1 MTAALNTVWV
11 IFAGT
16 LVFFMEG
23 GFALLEA
30 GLVQAKNT
38 LSIVMKVLADV
49 TVGSLVYGIA
59 GFALMY
65 GLSRNG
71 WIGTSGFFLSGHFAP
86 VAQVPIPVLW
96 FFEMAFAVA
105 AISIVSG
112 AVSERMR
119 FGSYLVFVVVG
130 ILAYSVSG
138 HWVWNPGGWLAKL
151 GMEDFAGS
159 AVVHTFGGFAALAA
173 AWLVGPR
180 RGRFEGGENP
190 FRPSNLPLA
199 FVGTFILWFGWFGF
213 NGGSTLSAFSPLIG
227 PVVVNT
233 MVAAAAGGL
242 VAIAV
247 TRVQQG
253 VYDPTMAINGVLAG
267 LVAITAGC
275 AYVDTAGALA
285 IGAVAGILVVLGTGW
300 LEQWKVDDPVGAFPV
315 HGVNGVFGT
324 LAVGLFA
331 VKGGLF
337 YGGGIHLLAAQLV
350 GCGAIAAWGFLVTA
364 ATLGAM
370 RAFGVARVSAEEEA
384 EGLDLRLHGQH
395 AYHRGS
401 VFSHLPE
408 ATSPGRTV
416 AH

>member
-1 MTAALNTVWV
+1 MTTAINTVWV

-38 LSIVMKVLADV
+38 LSIVMKVMADV
-49 TVGSLVYGIA
+49 TLGSLVYGVA

-65 GLSRNG
+65 GISHNG
-71 WIGTSGFFLSGHFAP
+71 WIGATGFFLQGPIVHVASVP
-86 VAQVPIPVLW
+86 VPVLW

-119 FGSYLVFVVVG
+119 FSSYLVFVVVG
-130 ILAYSVSG
+130 VLAYSVSG

-180 RGRFEGGENP
+180 RGRFDGVENP

-213 NGGSTLSAFSPLIG
+213 NGGSTLSAFSPLVG
-227 PVVVNT
+227 PVIVNT
-233 MVAAAAGGL
+233 MVAAAGGGL
-242 VAIAV
+242 SAIAV
-247 TRVQQG
+247 TRLQQG

-275 AYVDTAGALA
+275 AYVSAPAAVVIGLIAG
-285 IGAVAGILVVLGTGW
+285 VLVVLGTAWIEG
-300 LEQWKVDDPVGAFPV
+300 WKVDDPVGAFPV

-324 LAVGLFA
+324 VAVGLFA
-331 VKGGLF
+331 EKGGLF
-337 YGGGIHLLAAQLV
+337 YGGGLHLLGVQVLGTAS
-350 GCGAIAAWGFLVTA
+350 IALFGFGITA
-364 ATLGAM
+364 LTVGAM
-370 RAFGVARVSAEEEA
+370 RALGVARVTAEEEE
-384 EGLDLRLHGQH
+384 EGLDVRLHGQR
-395 AYHRGS
+395 AYHRGVVVHRALEVPLAERS
-401 VFSHLPE
+401 AGH
-408 ATSPGRTV
+408 
-416 AH
+416 